1 MTNITVSINTSPT
14 EIPTPIQLYMH
25 REDKDVLGGVRSCA
39 SCPAVYTLKDD
50 PHVVVSQQWQYYIR
64 AINYN
69 MTLDDTYLLLDNG
82 LAFAN
87 GTGFRNN
94 SDPRA
99 DYFHRR
105 DLSFPPPNLDKVRTC
120 SRSVLTGVEQYSLV
134 MALKRVQSLAKSFLW
149 AGRTQISDVR
159 AALVSKNVLKV
170 QTFDSTKPPP
180 LRQGRTYPTRIEDVD
195 PTDYLIMP
203 QTNREMFL
211 VANIV
216 NPSGELSQ
224 FPRGATYNWIGDGA
238 PYSFMPHISNSTYGN
253 VLYPLDYLY
262 KLPLGSPIPSPYRRS

>member
-1 MTNITVSINTSPT
+1 M
-14 EIPTPIQLYMH
+14 Q
-25 REDKDVLGGVRSCA
+25 REDREVFGGIRSCA
-39 SCPAVYTLKDD
+39 SCPAVFTMKDD

-64 AINYN
+64 ASNYN
-69 MTLDDTYLLLDNG
+69 MTLDNAYLLLDNG

-99 DYFHRR
+99 DYFHNK
-105 DLSFPPPNLDKVRTC
+105 DLKFAPPNLDKVRTC
-120 SRSVLTGVEQYSLV
+120 SRSVLTGVEQYNAGIAFRNTVNVL
-134 MALKRVQSLAKSFLW
+134 QSFLW
-149 AGRTQISDVR
+149 AGQAKISDVR

-170 QTFDSTKPPP
+170 KTFDSTKPPP
-180 LRQGRTYPTRIEDVD
+180 LKQGRTYPTLIEDVD
-195 PTDYLIMP
+195 PTAYLYMP

-216 NPSGELSQ
+216 NPVGEVVQ
-224 FPRGATYNWIGDGA
+224 FPRGGLYEWTSDSS
-238 PYSFMPHISNSTYGN
+238 PYSFMPHISNPSFGD

-262 KLPLGSPIPSPYRRS
+262 KLPIGSPIPSPYKRL